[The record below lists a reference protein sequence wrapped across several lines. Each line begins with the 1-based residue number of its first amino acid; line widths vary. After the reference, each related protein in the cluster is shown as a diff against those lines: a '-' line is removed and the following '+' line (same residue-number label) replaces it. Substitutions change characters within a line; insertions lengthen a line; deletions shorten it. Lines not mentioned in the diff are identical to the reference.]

1 MNAWWTKYLPE
12 ILRRKLEGRH
22 SLQQVIGN
30 TGWLF
35 TEKILRLGVGLLVS
49 IWVTRYLGP
58 EQFGLLSYATSFVL
72 LFSSI
77 GLLGLDSIVVRNI
90 VRDPSCRD
98 EALGSAFVLKLFGG
112 AVAFVLILAS
122 IYILRPGDRLTQL
135 LVGITALGMLFQM
148 FFTIDLWFQSQVQ
161 SKYSAYVRSGAFLIV
176 SAIKVVII
184 VLHAPLV
191 AFAWAGVADIVLGSL
206 GLIIAYRANG
216 LHMSSWRAT
225 RTMAMELLRDSW
237 PLMFT
242 DILVLIY
249 MRVDKVMIGEMSGNT
264 ELGIY
269 SVAVLIAEVLY
280 FIPMVINSSV
290 FPSIVEAKGISEDFF
305 YARLQKLYNL
315 MAFLGYAVAVPITF
329 LAGWLI
335 PFMFGAVYSKAATM
349 LIGLVWAGVFIN
361 FMIARSYYLTAMNW
375 TRLHFIIDFLGCVL
389 NVSLN
394 FWLIPRYGA
403 MGAVFASIFTYWFVV
418 HGLCFAFRPLYKTG
432 TMMTKAM
439 LYPKIW

>member
-12 ILRRKLEGRH
+12 ILREWLEGRH
-22 SLQQVIGN
+22 DLQKTIGN

-35 TEKILRLGVGLLVS
+35 AEKILRLGVGLLVS
-49 IWVTRYLGP
+49 IWMTRYLGP
-58 EQFGLLSYATSFVL
+58 EKFGLLSFATSFVL

-98 EALGSAFVLKLFGG
+98 ETLGSAFVLKLFGG
-112 AVAFVLILAS
+112 VVAFALILVT
-122 IYILRPGDRLTQL
+122 IIILRPDDRLTQL

-148 FFTIDLWFQSQVQ
+148 FSTIDLWFQSQVQ
-161 SKYSAYVRSGAFLIV
+161 SKYSAYVRSAAFMIV
-176 SAIKVVII
+176 SAAKVTII
-184 VLHAPLV
+184 ILHAPLA
-191 AFAWAGVADIVLGSL
+191 AFAWAGAADIVIGSL

-216 LHMSSWRAT
+216 LHMKSWRAT
-225 RTMAMELLRDSW
+225 RTMATELLRDSW

-249 MRVDKVMIGEMSGNT
+249 MRVDKVMLGEMSGNT
-264 ELGIY
+264 ELGVY

-290 FPSIVEAKGISEDFF
+290 FPSIVKAKGVSEDYF
-305 YARLQKLYNL
+305 YARLQQLYNL
-315 MAFLGYAVAVPITF
+315 MAFLGYAVALPITF

-335 PFMFGAVYSKAATM
+335 PFMFGTAYSGAAPM

-389 NVSLN
+389 NVALN
-394 FWLIPRYGA
+394 FWLIPRYGG
-403 MGAVFASIFTYWFVV
+403 MGAVFASFITYWFVV
-418 HGLCFAFRPLYKTG
+418 HGLCFVFKPLFKTG

-439 LYPKIW
+439 VYPKIW

>member
-12 ILRRKLEGRH
+12 ILREWLEGRH
-22 SLQQVIGN
+22 ELQKTIGN

-35 TEKILRLGVGLLVS
+35 AEKILRLGVGLLVN
-49 IWVTRYLGP
+49 IWMTRYLGP
-58 EQFGLLSYATSFVL
+58 EQFGLLSFATSFVL

-90 VRDPSCRD
+90 VRNTSCRD
-98 EALGSAFVLKLFGG
+98 ETLGSAFVLKLFGG
-112 AVAFVLILAS
+112 VAAFVLILAS
-122 IYILRPGDRLTQL
+122 IIILRPGDRLTQL

-148 FFTIDLWFQSQVQ
+148 FSTIDLWFQSQVQ
-161 SKYSAYVRSGAFLIV
+161 SKYSAYVRSAAFVIV
-176 SAIKVVII
+176 SVTKAVII
-184 VLHAPLV
+184 ILHAPLV
-191 AFAWAGVADIVLGSL
+191 AFAWAGVADIVIGSL
-206 GLIIAYRANG
+206 GLIIAYRTNG
-216 LHMSSWRAT
+216 LHMKSWRAT
-225 RTMAMELLRDSW
+225 RAMATELMRDSW

-249 MRVDKVMIGEMSGNT
+249 MRVDKIMIGEMSGNT
-264 ELGIY
+264 ELGVY

-290 FPSIVEAKGISEDFF
+290 FPSIVEAKGVSEDFF
-305 YARLQKLYNL
+305 YTRLQKLYNL
-315 MAFLGYAVAVPITF
+315 MAFLGYAVALPTTF
-329 LAGWLI
+329 LAGWMI
-335 PFMFGAVYSKAATM
+335 PFMFGAAYSKAGPM

-375 TRLHFIIDFLGCVL
+375 TRLHFIIDFFGCVL

-394 FWLIPRYGA
+394 FFLIPRYGG
-403 MGAVFASIFTYWFVV
+403 MGAVVASIITYWFVV
-418 HGLCFAFRPLYKTG
+418 HGLCFVFKPLNRTG
-432 TMMTKAM
+432 TMMTKAL